1 MHREWFAL
9 DDNFQRILR
18 LHLIKLIIRTHA
30 MSDVLEVECFKCNM
44 CDSWQMNVRQMRQH
58 FERHHKE
65 VQVDSL
71 HGFQS
76 SRCARTG
83 TRNAW
88 RPIHTQEPVQV
99 AADTWRT
106 QSLFAQ
112 RSLFGASE
120 FSVPIDTMRLYFP
133 PKKGSG
139 LLNEIKLLQEIRKE
153 VKQFLDWIRSQ
164 CIESWSCDLRN
175 RMSSHG
181 FKPIQDVSYPK
192 YMSTLTAF
200 VYFCRHCPWTML
212 PSNPSA
218 GGILWSALAET
229 KTEIRA
235 MYMAEKFFL
244 YSYAC
249 MGRGESSRD
258 LAFISSDCAYL
269 KYGLRGGFLHYCLKI
284 IANTDVSSLDDASR
298 FLSVTESG
306 AFKQVSALKNTANSC
321 MPVTSHQPISWTPDS
336 SHSSLT
342 VLSVGVT
349 LTHETICQA
358 FNRIL
363 EFVSS
368 VLDTYGVPKLS
379 VEQFRTIKDS
389 PTSTHAGE
397 GLVGFNPSLFAERD
411 VWVTSKTNVKTGK
424 DRDNFFNDSYACANH
439 IVVGLHLSAGPGFRG
454 TEDASL
460 LLVNSMSQSP
470 RNIRAIGQGKDLQ
483 FCVIPVYSK
492 QRPLSNGQPGLVA
505 KFLPVE
511 LAFLLVRYIYFFKHL
526 EGIVSGQASNCATF
540 LVTNCGHPVDFGT
553 YNYVLNSVFRSIGIA
568 MGISDLR
575 HALEG
580 FARHLPCQDSSQNT
594 SMARHALFA
603 NHSTKSSQ
611 GYGRDDFT
619 VATVDADILEQDER
633 VSHSWNTQI
642 LKHSNRLSD
651 VMGQECKTILKRKA
665 ETQSASHL
673 SERSAKKLFYSQEP
687 VVTALGSLNAAPA
700 QFPLSQLQIDC
711 IEFIA
716 RAEVDSAVVIPTG
729 SGKTRIIEM
738 FGSETGVSV
747 AISPFSKLS
756 TQLLTTLGEGVFRW
770 PLNCSEEHCI
780 QNAKKIVVAIE
791 HCEFNSDFIY
801 FLSRLNETRPI
812 SRLFVDEVHHLL
824 QAGNPEFRSCLGR
837 FWTFRSRLVDVN
849 IRAHVVGLTATLR
862 NCDVEQLCQLMT
874 GISRQMPIFRR
885 SCYRCSITMELIWA
899 LGDAEAQKKCVDSS
913 LTDARV
919 VGKTIVF
926 STKLLIVNSVA
937 DELKCQAVTSGIP
950 LQAAAF
956 EATKLISASSCAG
969 HGLHLTDIMTVA
981 ILGVPFDV
989 ETLLQWAGR
998 IRGAGKVKIFLNET
1012 LVKALARRQDRRG
1025 ELAKVFIENK
1035 EKGTDLQR
1043 DCCELIDRCDEVRSS
1058 PLQGFEGN
1066 SYAASLVPATSQN
1079 SNKITQSSKE
1089 PSLVFGLKDVVNFK
1103 HQLLAFMASI
1113 PSDYCSVC
1121 YILGVRSGSE
1131 CGITCRKF
1139 AGICMRCFQKHSYK
1153 DCKNDRFAMPGKT
1166 LCYKCFLPF
1175 QKGIGPD
1182 LHTGEIG
1189 PHCITSMCDVLPRV
1203 VFILYHSNSVHI
1215 PSNLHGCR
1223 HKFLEWLT
1231 TIDRQSGLFGILML
1245 LKQVMM

>member
-1 MHREWFAL
+1 MSVAL
-9 DDNFQRILR
+9 EEIDC
-18 LHLIKLIIRTHA
+18 
-30 MSDVLEVECFKCNM
+30 SKCNL
-44 CDSWQMNVRQMRQH
+44 CDSWQMDLRKMKQH
-58 FERHHKE
+58 YERNHKDI
-65 VQVDSL
+65 QIDSL

-83 TRNAW
+83 IRNSW

-112 RSLFGASE
+112 RSMFGASVID
-120 FSVPIDTMRLYFP
+120 VPIDVMRLYFP
-133 PKKGSG
+133 PKNGSP
-139 LLNEIKLLQEIRKE
+139 LLTAIRTD
-153 VKQFLDWIRSQ
+153 VKQFLEWIKSQ
-164 CIESWSCDLRN
+164 CEESWSCDIRN
-175 RMSSHG
+175 RMCPHG
-181 FKPIQDVSYPK
+181 FKPIQNVSYPK
-192 YMSTLTAF
+192 YVSTLAAF

-212 PSNPSA
+212 PSDLSA
-218 GGILWSALAET
+218 GRILWSALSES

-235 MYMAEKFFL
+235 IYMAERFFL

-249 MGRGESSRD
+249 MGRGASSRD
-258 LAFISSDCAYL
+258 LAFLSSDCAYL
-269 KYGLRGGFLHYCLKI
+269 KYGLRGGFLHYCLKM
-284 IANTDVSSLDDASR
+284 IADTDVASLEDASR
-298 FLSVTESG
+298 FLSVTQPG
-306 AFKQVSALKNTANSC
+306 AFKQVSSLKNIATGC

-397 GLVGFNPSLFAERD
+397 GLVTFNPRLFERD
-411 VWVTSKTNVKTGK
+411 VWVSSKTNVRTGK
-424 DRDNFFNDSYACANH
+424 DRDNFYNDSYACANH
-439 IVVGLHLSAGPGFRG
+439 LVAGLHLSAGPGFRA

-470 RNIRAIGQGKDLQ
+470 RNIRAMGQGKDLQ

-526 EGIVSGQASNCATF
+526 EGIVSCQTSNCATF
-540 LVTNCGHPVDFGT
+540 LVTNCGQPVDFGT
-553 YNYVLNSVFRSIGIA
+553 YNFVLNSVLRSIGIA

-580 FARHLPCQDSSQNT
+580 FARHLPCQDEGQ
-594 SMARHALFA
+594 SMPMYRNRLFA
-603 NHSTKSSQ
+603 NHSAKSSA
-611 GYGRDDFT
+611 GYGRDDFS
-619 VATVDADILEQDER
+619 VGQIDADILEQDER

-665 ETQSASHL
+665 ETQLSSHL
-673 SERSAKKLFYSQEP
+673 SETSAKKLFHSQNP
-687 VVTALGSLNAAPA
+687 VVTALGCLNAAPA
-700 QFPLSQLQIDC
+700 QLPLSQLQIDC
-711 IEFIA
+711 IEFIN

-756 TQLLTTLGEGVFRW
+756 SQLLTTLGEGVFRW

-791 HCEFNSDFIY
+791 HCEFNSDFIH
-801 FLSRLNETRPI
+801 FLTRLNERRPI

-824 QAGNPEFRSCLGR
+824 QAGNPEFRPCLGR
-837 FWTFRSRLVDVN
+837 FWTFRSRLVDFN
-849 IRAHVVGLTATLR
+849 IRAHLVGLTATLR
-862 NCDVEQLCQLMT
+862 NCDVEQLCKLMT

-885 SCYRCSITMELIWA
+885 SCYRSSITMELIWA
-899 LGDAEAQKKCVDSS
+899 LGDAEAQKKCVESS

-926 STKLLIVNSVA
+926 STKLLIVQSVA
-937 DELKCQAVTSGIP
+937 GELKCQAVTSGIP

-1025 ELAKVFIENK
+1025 ELAKVFMENK

-1043 DCCELIDRCDEVRSS
+1043 DCCALIDRCDEVRSS

-1066 SYAASLVPATSQN
+1066 SYAASMVPATSEN
-1079 SNKITQSSKE
+1079 SDKITQSSKK
-1089 PSLVFGLKDVVNFK
+1089 PSFVFGLSDVVNFK
-1103 HQLLAFMASI
+1103 HRLLAFMASF
-1113 PSDYCSVC
+1113 PSGCCSVC
-1121 YILGVRSGSE
+1121 YLLGVRSGSE
-1131 CGITCRKF
+1131 CGSICRKF
-1139 AGICMRCFQKHSYK
+1139 SGICVRCFQKHSFK
-1153 DCKNDRFAMPGKT
+1153 DCSNSRFAMPGNS

-1182 LHTGEIG
+1182 LHPGEIG
-1189 PHCITSMCDVLPRV
+1189 AHCTTSMCDVLPRV
-1203 VFILYHSNSVHI
+1203 VFILYHSNSGYI
-1215 PSNLHGCR
+1215 PSNLHGR
-1223 HKFLEWLT
+1223 PQMFLTWLT
-1231 TIDRQSGLFGILML
+1231 TIDTQSGLFGILL
-1245 LKQVMM
+1245 LLRQVMME

>member
-1 MHREWFAL
+1 
-9 DDNFQRILR
+9 
-18 LHLIKLIIRTHA
+18 
-30 MSDVLEVECFKCNM
+30 
-44 CDSWQMNVRQMRQH
+44 
-58 FERHHKE
+58 
-65 VQVDSL
+65 
-71 HGFQS
+71 
-76 SRCARTG
+76 
-83 TRNAW
+83 
-88 RPIHTQEPVQV
+88 
-99 AADTWRT
+99 
-106 QSLFAQ
+106 
-112 RSLFGASE
+112 
-120 FSVPIDTMRLYFP
+120 
-133 PKKGSG
+133 
-139 LLNEIKLLQEIRKE
+139 
-153 VKQFLDWIRSQ
+153 
-164 CIESWSCDLRN
+164 
-175 RMSSHG
+175 
-181 FKPIQDVSYPK
+181 
-192 YMSTLTAF
+192 
-200 VYFCRHCPWTML
+200 
-212 PSNPSA
+212 
-218 GGILWSALAET
+218 
-229 KTEIRA
+229 
-235 MYMAEKFFL
+235 MAEKFFI

-249 MGRGESSRD
+249 MGRGASSRD

-269 KYGLRGGFLHYCLKI
+269 KYGLRGGFLHYCLSI
-284 IANTDVSSLDDASR
+284 IADTDVSSIDDASR
-298 FLSVTESG
+298 FLSVTHSC
-306 AFKQVSALKNTANSC
+306 AFKQVSALKNIANSC
-321 MPVTSHQPISWTPDS
+321 MPVTSHQPISWTPDTN
-336 SHSSLT
+336 HSSLT

-349 LTHETICQA
+349 LTHEAICHA

-368 VLDTYGVPKLS
+368 VLDTYGVPTLS

-397 GLVGFNPSLFAERD
+397 GLVSFNPSLFAERD

-424 DRDNFFNDSYACANH
+424 DRDNFFNDSYACSNH
-439 IVVGLHLSAGPGFRG
+439 LVAGLHLSAGPGFRG

-470 RNIRAIGQGKDLQ
+470 RNIRAMGQGKDLQ

-526 EGIVSGQASNCATF
+526 EGILSSQTSNCATF
-540 LVTNCGHPVDFGT
+540 LVTNCGQPVDFGT
-553 YNYVLNSVFRSIGIA
+553 YNFVLNSVFRSIGIA

-580 FARHLPCQDSSQNT
+580 FARHLPCQDEGQRE
-594 SMARHALFA
+594 SMFRNRLFA
-603 NHSTKSSQ
+603 NHSAKSSQ

-619 VATVDADILEQDER
+619 VGQIDADILEQDER

-642 LKHSNRLSD
+642 LKHSNRLSG
-651 VMGQECKTILKRKA
+651 VMGQVCETILKRKA

-711 IEFIA
+711 IEFIDG
-716 RAEVDSAVVIPTG
+716 AEVDSTVVIPTG
-729 SGKTRIIEM
+729 SGKTRVIEM
-738 FGSETGVSV
+738 FGTETGVSV

-770 PLNCSEEHCI
+770 PLNCSEEYCI

-791 HCEFNSDFIY
+791 HCEYNSAFIY
-801 FLSRLNETRPI
+801 FLTRLNEKRPI
-812 SRLFVDEVHHLL
+812 SKIFVDEVHHLL
-824 QAGNPEFRSCLGR
+824 QAGNPEFRSCLKN
-837 FWTFRSRLVDVN
+837 FWTFRSRLVDLN
-849 IRAHVVGLTATLR
+849 IRAHLVGLTATLR
-862 NCDVEQLCQLMT
+862 SCDVHQLCQLMT
-874 GISRQMPIFRR
+874 GISRPMPIFRR
-885 SCYRCSITMELIWA
+885 SCYRSSITMELMWA
-899 LGDAEAQKKCVDSS
+899 LGDTEAQKKCVESS

-919 VGKTIVF
+919 IGKTIVF

-937 DELKCQAVTSGIP
+937 GELKCQAVTSGIP

-969 HGLHLTDIMTVA
+969 HGLHLTDIMIVA

-1012 LVKALARRQDRRG
+1012 LVKALSRRQDRRG
-1025 ELAKVFIENK
+1025 ELARVFLENK

-1043 DCCELIDRCDEVRSS
+1043 KCCDLIDCCDEVRSS
-1058 PLQGFEGN
+1058 PLQGFEGK
-1066 SYAASLVPATSQN
+1066 SYAASLVPVTSQN
-1079 SNKITQSSKE
+1079 SNRITQSSVTSKV
-1089 PSLVFGLKDVVNFK
+1089 PSFVFGLNDVVNFK

-1113 PSDYCSVC
+1113 PSGCCSVC

-1131 CGITCRKF
+1131 CGTTCRKF

-1182 LHTGEIG
+1182 LHPGEIG
-1189 PHCITSMCDVLPRV
+1189 AHCTTSMCDVLPRV
-1203 VFILYHSNSVHI
+1203 VFILYHSNSGYI
-1215 PSNLHGCR
+1215 PSNLRGR
-1223 HKFLEWLT
+1223 PQMFLEWLT
-1231 TIDRQSGLFGILML
+1231 TIDRQSGLFGILTL
-1245 LKQVMM
+1245 LRQVMME